1 MLTKKQKLKYIVY
14 GILWL
19 ILWLFSMSWID
30 GIFYSFLT
38 EPRALTFIMLVMILF
53 CMWEGIS
60 GLTRNIMR
68 LQLNKIISEL
78 EKMIN
83 VSKRED

>member
-1 MLTKKQKLKYIVY
+1 MLTQKQKLKYIVY
-14 GILWL
+14 GILYL
-19 ILWLFSMSWID
+19 TLWMFSMSWID
-30 GIFYSFLT
+30 GIFYSLRT
-38 EPRALTFIMLVMILF
+38 KPCALTFIMLVMILF
-53 CMWEGIS
+53 CMWKGIS

-83 VSKRED
+83 VSKCED